1 MNVDGGDDRL
11 TAHPDVLIQNGFSS
25 FRCQTETRSNLPNL
39 ADTICH
45 VQPPPRSAVP
55 HAYLQTFNGRKM
67 QALTAA
73 SWLTAVR

>member
-39 ADTICH
+39 ADTSCKLIEGLEFQAKERLCSP
-45 VQPPPRSAVP
+45 V
-55 HAYLQTFNGRKM
+55 LLGRE
-67 QALTAA
+67 
-73 SWLTAVR
+73 SIV